1 MIKIP
6 IKVEKAVKSES
17 KFVEWKIH
25 NVCNHNCSFCGLE
38 NKDGSQRWYSLE
50 AYKEY
55 TDKIIDSCDG
65 QPFWIQITG
74 GEPTLFPELIEL
86 IKYIKQKGGYT
97 SLISNGTRT
106 LRWWNE
112 LKESQS
118 LDQLYITYHSEQ
130 TDDYQHVVD
139 VLNIFHSEPTET
151 LCLITHVINTVDLA
165 FEASDYIKNH
175 TGSIVVVKAMML
187 ASDIYSEY
195 SDEQLNKLKQLNG
208 ITSDLRKTKVK
219 YNVPESHSST
229 NNNILITYSDNST
242 EIKNPQTL
250 LKQRE
255 NNFFGWQCDAG
266 RNFIRVDGNVPY
278 RGVCGINGP
287 QTELKFTDDFVT
299 CDKTKCFCVTDL
311 ISTKTK

>member
-6 IKVEKAVKSES
+6 IKVEKAVKSEC

-50 AYKEY
+50 TYQEY
-55 TDKIIDSCDG
+55 TDKIVDSCNG
-65 QPFWIQITG
+65 EPFWIQITG

-112 LKESQS
+112 LKESKS

-130 TDDYQHVVD
+130 TSDYQHIVD
-139 VLNIFHSEPTET
+139 VLNVFHNDPTET
-151 LCLITHVINTVDLA
+151 ICLITHVITTVDLA

-175 TGSIVVVKAMML
+175 T
-187 ASDIYSEY
+187 
-195 SDEQLNKLKQLNG
+195 LKQLHRFYFRHFRNDK
-208 ITSDLRKTKVK
+208 ICNQIKHQMFH
-219 YNVPESHSST
+219 SHS
-229 NNNILITYSDNST
+229 D
-242 EIKNPQTL
+242 
-250 LKQRE
+250 
-255 NNFFGWQCDAG
+255 
-266 RNFIRVDGNVPY
+266 
-278 RGVCGINGP
+278 
-287 QTELKFTDDFVT
+287 
-299 CDKTKCFCVTDL
+299 
-311 ISTKTK
+311 